1 LALDR
6 LKSEAGYSLVEV
18 MVAIMLLTLAI
29 VPMVG
34 MFDTGLK
41 VATQGSDY
49 DKARALANKQMEMAK
64 NLSYVTVRDDFPTGT
79 GAPPTTGMS
88 AGIIEV
94 SGRTD
99 ADYPG
104 FEYRVRKAYAR
115 PGMTDIIED
124 ASARTMMT
132 VTVTV
137 DWGSGKSYST
147 TGLVSK

>member
-1 LALDR
+1 MLDR
-6 LKSEAGYSLVEV
+6 LRSESGYSLVEV

-64 NLSYVTVRDDFPTGT
+64 NLSYATVRDDFPTGA
-79 GAPPTTGMS
+79 GAPE
-88 AGIIEV
+88 AGSSPGVIEV

-104 FEYRVRKAYAR
+104 FEYKVRKAYAR
-115 PGMTDIIED
+115 LGSTGIVED
-124 ASARTMMT
+124 TSARTMMT

-137 DWGSGKSYST
+137 NWGSGKSYST

>member
-1 LALDR
+1 MVKR
-6 LKSEAGYSLVEV
+6 FGNESGYSLVEV

-49 DKARALANKQMEMAK
+49 DKARTLANKQMETAK
-64 NLSYVTVRDDFPTGT
+64 NLPYTTVRDDFPTGT
-79 GAPPTTGMS
+79 GAPETGS
-88 AGIIEV
+88 SPGVIEV

-115 PGMTDIIED
+115 PGTTGITED
-124 ASARTMMT
+124 ASARTMMM

-137 DWGSGKSYST
+137 NWGSGKSYST

>member
-1 LALDR
+1 LIKR
-6 LKSEAGYSLVEV
+6 LGNESGYSLAEV
-18 MVAIMLLTLAI
+18 MVAIMLLTIAI
-29 VPMVG
+29 IPMVG

-41 VATQGSDY
+41 SATQGSDY
-49 DKARALANKQMEMAK
+49 DKARALANKQMETAK
-64 NLSYVTVRDDFPTGT
+64 NLTYVTVRDDFPAGT
-79 GAPPTTGMS
+79 GAPETGSS
-88 AGIIEV
+88 AGVIEA

-115 PGMTDIIED
+115 PETTGITED